1 MKSKS
6 SNFIRNVHVS
16 AAGKDLTWPLII
28 FIYLCDEF
36 QGGELIHKFLPLLM
50 SLMVDSSLHSL
61 GNKLA
66 DKDDNDDFKGPVQ
79 FIDYFVEIT
88 SSNSVAFT
96 LSWCYLLH
104 VIKQKDR

>member
-1 MKSKS
+1 MKQPSVLMVNTTS
-6 SNFIRNVHVS
+6 MDQFILWIAS
-16 AAGKDLTWPLII
+16 I
-28 FIYLCDEF
+28 FDFSLDEF

-50 SLMVDSSLHSL
+50 SLMVDSSLHVL
-61 GNKLA
+61 GNKLV
-66 DKDDNDDFKGPVQ
+66 DKEDTSGDDEGPIQ